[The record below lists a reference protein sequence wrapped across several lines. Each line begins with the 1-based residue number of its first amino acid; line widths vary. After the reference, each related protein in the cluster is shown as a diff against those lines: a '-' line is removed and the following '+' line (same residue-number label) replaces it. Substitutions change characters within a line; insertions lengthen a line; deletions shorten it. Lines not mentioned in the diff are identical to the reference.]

1 MRTYDRP
8 SIRKKLEQI
17 DANKLNCSSTPDLI
31 ECAIADSID
40 HQAGISHCLC
50 IPSLSLRAK

>member
-31 ECAIADSID
+31 ECAIAD
-40 HQAGISHCLC
+40 G
-50 IPSLSLRAK
+50 SLLSQFVEVDVVGDGYMEG